1 MAQDFFREKIVA
13 AMLYG
18 FRAIKKPEKVTVH
31 PELMAEIREQLKDTQ
46 LAPKTIG
53 DTEMFFGLPVTEDPT
68 KAKEYLAVS

>member
-31 PELMAEIREQLKDTQ
+31 PELMKQIRDQFKGTQ
-46 LAPKTIG
+46 IAPVSVGGK
-53 DTEMFFGLPVTEDPT
+53 EMFFGLPVIEDAT
-68 KAKEYLAVS
+68 KDKDYIAVS